1 MTHAE
6 TLALLFDPIRSVK
19 ASAERLLETTRG
31 DRRRALNLAHDWSR
45 LPGAEGWQDVA
56 NLLASE
62 PQRRT

>member
-31 DRRRALNLAHDWSR
+31 DRRRAILLARAWSI
-45 LPGAEGWQDVA
+45 EGGTRWQEVA
-56 NLLASE
+56 NLLSSE